1 MPNRRSVRV
10 VVFRRV
16 PVIILPLAET
26 CHKTLESHL
35 IFVKLGIF
43 IGKIN
48 LFFKITLKFYYCE
61 NQIYIFGSF
70 LTVTKYQFLLDL
82 VPLEVVCF
90 KNT

>member
-1 MPNRRSVRV
+1 MLNRRSARV

-35 IFVKLGIF
+35 VFLRLGFF

-48 LFFKITLKFYYCE
+48 LFFKITLKFHYRE
-61 NQIYIFGSF
+61 NKIYIFGSF
-70 LTVTKYQFLLDL
+70 LTVTRYQFLLDL

>member
-1 MPNRRSVRV
+1 MLNRRSATV

-35 IFVKLGIF
+35 IFLRLRFF

-61 NQIYIFGSF
+61 NKIYIFGSF

-82 VPLEVVCF
+82 VPLDVVCF